1 MSTTTIV
8 TGGGTGIGRDVALT
22 LARRGEHVTIAGRR
36 LAPLDA
42 VAAEAPDGAVRVVA
56 ADLGTVEGAESLAE
70 AVRGRGVTGIVAAAG
85 GQGDFMRL
93 APGARAAE
101 AAWTDAL
108 QKNLMSAVLP
118 IEAALPELVD
128 GRGRVVLIG
137 STSGL
142 DGLGGPYAT
151 AKAAMQGYGMD
162 LARRLGGRQITAN
175 VVAPGFIADTE
186 FFEAG
191 NIAANTEM
199 IDAVASGTMVGRVGR
214 PADIT
219 ACVMWLLS
227 EDGGW
232 TTGQV
237 ISPNGGTV
245 LVH

>member
-8 TGGGTGIGRDVALT
+8 TGGGTGIGRDIALT
-22 LARRGEHVTIAGRR
+22 LARRGEHVTVVGRR
-36 LAPLDA
+36 RAPLDA
-42 VAAEAPDGAVRVVA
+42 VAGEAPEGSVQVVA
-56 ADLGTVEGAESLAE
+56 ADLGTADGAELLAE
-70 AVRGRGVTGIVAAAG
+70 DVRGRGVVGIVAAAG

-101 AAWTDAL
+101 VAWTDAL

-118 IEAALPELVD
+118 IEAVAPELVD
-128 GRGRVVLIG
+128 GRARVVLIS
-137 STSGL
+137 STAGL
-142 DGLGGPYAT
+142 DGQGGPYAT
-151 AKAAMQGYGMD
+151 AKAAMHGYAMD
-162 LARRLGGRQITAN
+162 LARRLGGREITAN

-191 NIAANTEM
+191 SIVKNQEM
-199 IDAVASGTMVGRVGR
+199 VDASASRTLVGRVGR
-214 PADIT
+214 PVDIT